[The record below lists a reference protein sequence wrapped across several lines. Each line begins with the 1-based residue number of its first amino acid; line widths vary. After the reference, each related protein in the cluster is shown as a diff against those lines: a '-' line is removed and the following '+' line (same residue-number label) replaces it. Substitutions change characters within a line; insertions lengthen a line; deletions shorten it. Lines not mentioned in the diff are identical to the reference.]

1 MAVLKFNLEHGIGQR
16 FHNRT
21 FQLNC
26 IFSLHNT
33 SLSIS
38 RAYSDNIYYTVHHE
52 KASPTNY
59 AHSESLG
66 INKKRSFPHLHPMG
80 QTRVQPS

>member
-1 MAVLKFNLEHGIGQR
+1 MAVLKLNLEHGIGQR

-38 RAYSDNIYYTVHHE
+38 RAYSDSIYYTVHHE
-52 KASPTNY
+52 KASAYKLCP
-59 AHSESLG
+59 
-66 INKKRSFPHLHPMG
+66 F
-80 QTRVQPS
+80 RVIGD